1 MYFAI
6 LMKKNKSIGTVGMG
20 LMGTSITACLLA
32 WGHEVVAVSTDLYL
46 EPVLRS
52 NIFSFLDQLAGE
64 GKLSDSPATLM
75 NHLIITDDLS
85 KLQGIGLVVE
95 CITED
100 IAEKQ
105 QLFTQLER
113 LLARDAIIASN
124 TSAIPISQLQFGM
137 KYPGRLL
144 GLHWAE
150 PAHISKFMEVICGDH
165 SELQYA
171 DELMSLATSWGKEPA
186 LVRKDIRGFIS
197 NRMMYAMIRE
207 GLSLVEQ
214 GYATVEDI
222 DRACRNDLG
231 QWMTFAGPFRF
242 MDLTGLSA
250 YLKVM
255 EDLFPEL
262 SQAEQ
267 VPEFMKKLVSQGHN
281 GLSTGAGFYT
291 YTAETA
297 ANWERLF
304 MKFSLEIRRLS
315 DVYPQDVGDRL
326 NHD

>member
-150 PAHISKFMEVICGDH
+150 PAHIS
-165 SELQYA
+165 
-171 DELMSLATSWGKEPA
+171 
-186 LVRKDIRGFIS
+186 
-197 NRMMYAMIRE
+197 
-207 GLSLVEQ
+207 
-214 GYATVEDI
+214 
-222 DRACRNDLG
+222 
-231 QWMTFAGPFRF
+231 
-242 MDLTGLSA
+242 
-250 YLKVM
+250 
-255 EDLFPEL
+255 
-262 SQAEQ
+262 
-267 VPEFMKKLVSQGHN
+267 
-281 GLSTGAGFYT
+281 
-291 YTAETA
+291 
-297 ANWERLF
+297 
-304 MKFSLEIRRLS
+304 
-315 DVYPQDVGDRL
+315 
-326 NHD
+326 